1 MMRSAADGESVAGRK
16 GRLRQQRS
24 QTNADEGGIHW
35 ARTLLARRESRLQRE
50 HLRFKPIRKNASV
63 LHCVL
68 LDCSASMMTAGQ
80 LAAAKGILLDLGQ
93 QVYRQRDALAVIGF
107 AGDQVQLL
115 HDPHKATACALD
127 WVQPISGGGGSPV
140 QLAVQSA
147 EQLMQRQRRR
157 YPDRRR
163 VLWLL
168 SDGRYDPLPSLP
180 RHVHES
186 HVVDFESGYLM
197 LGRIRQLA
205 ELWQAHYTPA
215 SHWVNVQADSPA
227 GNQPIR

>member
-1 MMRSAADGESVAGRK
+1 MRSAADDESVAGRK
-16 GRLRQQRS
+16 SGLREPRS
-24 QTNADEGGIHW
+24 QDSTDKGGIHW
-35 ARTLLARRESRLQRE
+35 ARTLLVRRDSRLQRK
-50 HLRFKPIRKNASV
+50 HLRFKPTRKTASV

-68 LDCSASMMTAGQ
+68 LDCSASMMSAGQ

-107 AGDQVQLL
+107 AGNQVQLL
-115 HDPHKATACALD
+115 HDPHKASANALD
-127 WVQPISGGGGSPV
+127 WIQPISGGGGSPV

-157 YPDRRR
+157 YPDRHR

-180 RHVHES
+180 RHVHEC
-186 HVVDFESGYLM
+186 HVVDFESGYLT
-197 LGRIRQLA
+197 LGRVRQLA

-227 GNQPIR
+227 DNQLIR